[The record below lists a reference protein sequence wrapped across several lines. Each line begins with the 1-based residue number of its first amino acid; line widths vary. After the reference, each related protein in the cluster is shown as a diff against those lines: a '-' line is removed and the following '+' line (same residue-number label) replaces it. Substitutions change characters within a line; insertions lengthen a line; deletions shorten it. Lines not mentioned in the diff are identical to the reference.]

1 MNLSSNTLK
10 GKLLM
15 LRIFKKSFY
24 IPYVDGTTYPTVEKA
39 QQAIVEYCES
49 NGHSYTF
56 TSNDEVI
63 IDGIAYDICRG
74 YHFACRGYGI
84 KCREK

>member
-1 MNLSSNTLK
+1 
-10 GKLLM
+10 M
-15 LRIFKKSFY
+15 LNMFKKTFF
-24 IPYVDGTTYPTVEKA
+24 IPYDDGTTYPTVEKT
-39 QQAIVEYCES
+39 QQAIDAYCVS

-56 TSNDEVI
+56 PGNDEVI

-74 YHFACRGYGI
+74 YHTACRGYGI